1 LPLFSKTYRLINRL
15 AGKAIHQYQMI
26 DADDKIVVGLSGGKD
41 SLTLLH
47 VLRERQKRIPV
58 KYHIFPVYIDPG
70 FEKSYAESLRCY
82 CSEMGFE
89 LILEITDHGPLAHSS
104 YNRHNPCFLCSRLR
118 RQRLFEIAR
127 DLGSYKVAL
136 GHNKDDIIETL
147 FMNMLYSGH
156 ISTMVPKQSIF
167 NEEFHIIRPLAFV
180 DESTIK
186 LFSNQMKFP
195 VFANECPS
203 SKNSKRSEIKDVLSD
218 LYRLSPNVKGNIF
231 RSMSQ
236 VRTEYLLT

>member
-1 LPLFSKTYRLINRL
+1 
-15 AGKAIHQYQMI
+15 MI
-26 DADDKIVVGLSGGKD
+26 QDGDKIVVGLSGGKD

-70 FEKSYAESLRCY
+70 FEKSYAESLQRY

-89 LILEITDHGPLAHSS
+89 LIFEITDHGPLAHSS

-136 GHNKDDIIETL
+136 GHSKDDIIETL
-147 FMNMLYSGH
+147 FMNMLYAGH

-167 NEEFHIIRPLAFV
+167 NEGFHIIRPLSFV
-180 DESTIK
+180 DEGNIT
-186 LFSNQMKFP
+186 LFSKQMKFP
-195 VFANECPS
+195 IFANECPS
-203 SKNSKRSEIKDVLSD
+203 SKKSKRSEIKDVLSD

-236 VRTEYLLT
+236 VRTEYLFT